1 MSVQGPKFEGPIWN
15 KNVGFTCERI
25 MLTFYF
31 ILFSHFS
38 HGSFI
43 VLLLNTHTMD
53 EHRHKIFVTLFLII
67 TMQQVI
73 GISLFLASFAFKKF
87 ITLFKFQIWKKKSLQ
102 NFIKTSTTKVSSK
115 LEFNLFFSYFLQ
127 IQTSSLLQLMKTS
140 TFHDQNFMF
149 LFFKHLYFV
158 HLQGLEMCSFEQQP
172 DVNL

>member
-1 MSVQGPKFEGPIWN
+1 
-15 KNVGFTCERI
+15 

-87 ITLFKFQIWKKKSLQ
+87 ITLFKFQI
-102 NFIKTSTTKVSSK
+102 
-115 LEFNLFFSYFLQ
+115 
-127 IQTSSLLQLMKTS
+127 
-140 TFHDQNFMF
+140 
-149 LFFKHLYFV
+149 
-158 HLQGLEMCSFEQQP
+158 
-172 DVNL
+172 